1 MLTSRKSRSMPAVLT
16 LTLLLAGCA
25 AGGAAQ
31 HAQTHLSAT
40 ECTDLAALKHNAPP
54 TRQRNLSELAA
65 LEKAGYQPWLRFD
78 PYYPGDLQAAQR
90 RVDRWYQTECAQ
102 AQQQ

>member
-1 MLTSRKSRSMPAVLT
+1 MLTSRKSRPMLAVLT
-16 LTLLLAGCA
+16 LTLFVAGCA
-25 AGGAAQ
+25 AGGAPE
-31 HAQTHLSAT
+31 HAGTHLSAT
-40 ECTDLAALKHNAPP
+40 ECTDLAALKHNAPL

-90 RVDRWYQTECAQ
+90 RVDGWYQAECPQ
-102 AQQQ
+102 AQQ